1 VFANAKEGTYIA
13 DSSTISPIAAKDF
26 AEQSKKHGLRYID
39 CPMSGG
45 IMGAHNGTLT
55 FMVGTD
61 NDQEFERVSIV
72 LNGMGKKLF
81 KCGGPGTGEIAKIAN
96 NMILGIQMIAASEG
110 MALGEKLGIDPKVLM
125 EVLSV
130 STSSCW
136 SITTANPRPGNI
148 PTNPASKNYEGGFQT
163 SLIKKDL
170 ALALEIANEVNAS
183 VSFGEKAIEY
193 FSTLEKKGY
202 GSKDFGIVYQ
212 YIYKNQKM

>member
-1 VFANAKEGTYIA
+1 
-13 DSSTISPIAAKDF
+13 
-26 AEQSKKHGLRYID
+26 
-39 CPMSGG
+39 MSGG

-61 NDQEFERVSIV
+61 QDEEFNRVSIV
-72 LNGMGKKLF
+72 LNGMGKRLF

-170 ALALEIANEVNAS
+170 ALALEIAHEISAD

-202 GSKDFGIVYQ
+202 GGKDFGIVYQ